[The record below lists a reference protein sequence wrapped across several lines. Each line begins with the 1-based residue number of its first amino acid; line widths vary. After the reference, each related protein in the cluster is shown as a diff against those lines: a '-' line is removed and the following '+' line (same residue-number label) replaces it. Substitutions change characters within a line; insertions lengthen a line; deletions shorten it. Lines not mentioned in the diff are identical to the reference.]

1 MNILSNKIL
10 KKIINSTIIFIVFF
24 TIMSMIVEEYN
35 EQLYKKIK
43 NDASTYNTN
52 KINIQYDDKTNIF
65 ENQQKFD
72 EYPKE
77 KIINEYKGYE
87 VIAKLEIPQ
96 IKLETYILNN
106 FSENTLNV
114 SVTKFWGPNPNEI
127 GNLCVAGHNFQNK
140 NMFHNLKKLK
150 VGDNFFISDNVIG
163 RVEYKI
169 YDIYKVFPEDVNC
182 LSQNTNGNKEV
193 TLITCTY
200 DSKKRIIV
208 KARELEKIR

>member
-10 KKIINSTIIFIVFF
+10 KKIINSTIISIFFF
-24 TIMSMIVEEYN
+24 TFMSMIVEEYN
-35 EQLYKKIK
+35 EQLYKKMK
-43 NDASTYNTN
+43 DDTSSYNTN
-52 KINIQYDDKTNIF
+52 KINNQYDDKTNSL
-65 ENQQKFD
+65 ENQQKFGG
-72 EYPKE
+72 YPKE
-77 KIINEYKGYE
+77 EIINEYKGYE

-127 GNLCVAGHNFQNK
+127 GNLCIAGHNFQNK

-150 VGDNFFISDNVIG
+150 VGDIFFISDNVIG
-163 RVEYKI
+163 RVEYEI
-169 YDIYKVFPEDVNC
+169 YDIYKVFPENVNC

-208 KARELEKIR
+208 KARELDEIR

>member
-10 KKIINSTIIFIVFF
+10 KKIINSTIISIVFF
-24 TIMSMIVEEYN
+24 TFMSMIVEEYN
-35 EQLYKKIK
+35 EQLYKKMK
-43 NDASTYNTN
+43 DDTSSYNTN
-52 KINIQYDDKTNIF
+52 KINNQYDDKTNSL
-65 ENQQKFD
+65 ENQQKFGG
-72 EYPKE
+72 YPKE
-77 KIINEYKGYE
+77 EIINEYKGYE

-127 GNLCVAGHNFQNK
+127 GNLCIAGHNFQNK

-150 VGDNFFISDNVIG
+150 VGDIFFISDNVIG
-163 RVEYKI
+163 RVEYEI
-169 YDIYKVFPEDVNC
+169 YDIYKVFPENVNC

-208 KARELEKIR
+208 KARELDEIR